1 MSIVNGTHLA
11 HRSIGWRC
19 AIFPIPDGIGAGV
32 ELCLRSF
39 QWPTLV
45 TLVIFP
51 ILMFMYVRLARRE
64 ERDAI
69 AEFSEEYLRYASK
82 TPAFFPHFS
91 SSATEKATTK
101 KPDEHFGD
109 GHTIKKYARLR
120 IC

>member
-1 MSIVNGTHLA
+1 M
-11 HRSIGWRC
+11 
-19 AIFPIPDGIGAGV
+19 
-32 ELCLRSF
+32 CLRSF

-69 AEFSEEYLRYASK
+69 TEFSEEYLRYASK

-120 IC
+120 TC

>member
-1 MSIVNGTHLA
+1 M
-11 HRSIGWRC
+11 
-19 AIFPIPDGIGAGV
+19 
-32 ELCLRSF
+32 CLRSF

-91 SSATEKATTK
+91 SPATEKATTK

-120 IC
+120 TC